1 MKKIFVLSAA
11 LLMLASCAGQSEQ
24 KSVDTVTT
32 DSTTPISQVLTGEE
46 QARLTPDAVLE
57 SLKAGNERY
66 VAGKPMAR
74 DLSLSPWQ
82 ASRDNSQKRS
92 SCRVSTAVCP

>member
-24 KSVDTVTT
+24 KSADTVTA

-66 VAGKPMAR
+66 EADGP
-74 DLSLSPWQ
+74 
-82 ASRDNSQKRS
+82 
-92 SCRVSTAVCP
+92 